1 MPGGGEMTGVRRVPR
16 RQEGP
21 TNAMDDELVR
31 ELHAMLSRLVERAP
45 LFADLR
51 RRGVTDDLVQ
61 DTLIAVTRRI
71 GRGPIDDPFTYATRC
86 VENLARRTYVQS
98 AREHP
103 ISDETL
109 ELLAPAL
116 EDVADHVERRMEMGE
131 VLEMIRLVNGVIADL
146 VPLELELVRA
156 ELARTDQKQLAAR
169 LGISRPTLYRRKGPA
184 ISAFVAAV
192 AERAGTHPC
201 PEHAGALLAAAGLS
215 GFEAA
220 KSAATHAATCEECSA
235 TIRHLAVARHGLAM
249 IAPIPLVA
257 ATPDASRM
265 AERFHAVFETAADWV
280 RTLVLR
286 TGDPMPLGGSTAKT
300 VALVAAA
307 CTGGGGVYCAVDG
320 VPTQITA
327 PFAHHAR
334 PHAQRAATA
343 ATVRTT
349 AAVGTNRYAA
359 MSQATSQLATVVHKV
374 EHDATAA
381 RAAARARAV
390 AEQRRREA
398 AAARMRQAQA
408 AREFAA
414 RQRAAAPA
422 TREFSAAA
430 PGSTATTITRREFTT
445 PAGGG
450 SGTGSSSATKEFG
463 TP

>member
-1 MPGGGEMTGVRRVPR
+1 MTRVRRAPR
-16 RQEGP
+16 WQEGP
-21 TNAMDDELVR
+21 TSAMDDELVR
-31 ELHAMLSRLVERAP
+31 ELHIMLSKLVERAP

-51 RRGVTDDLVQ
+51 SRGVTDDLVQ
-61 DTLIAVTRRI
+61 DTLMAVTRRI

-103 ISDETL
+103 LSDETL
-109 ELLAPAL
+109 ETLAPAL

-146 VPLELELVRA
+146 APLELELVRA

-201 PEHAGALLAAAGLS
+201 PEHSGALLAAAGLS
-215 GFEAA
+215 GFDAA
-220 KSAATHAATCEECSA
+220 KSAAAHAATCEECGA
-235 TIRHLAVARHGLAM
+235 TIRHLAVARHGLAI

-257 ATPDASRM
+257 TTPDASR
-265 AERFHAVFETAADWV
+265 AVERFHAVFETAADWV

-286 TGDPMPLGGSTAKT
+286 TGDPMPLGGSATKT

-334 PHAQRAATA
+334 PHSHRPVRAAM
-343 ATVRTT
+343 VRTT
-349 AAVGTNRYAA
+349 PTGGTYHFASV
-359 MSQATSQLATVVHKV
+359 SQATSQLARVVHKV

-390 AEQRRREA
+390 AEQRRRDA
-398 AAARMRQAQA
+398 AAARARRAQA

-422 TREFSAAA
+422 TREFSTNPAAVT
-430 PGSTATTITRREFTT
+430 TATTITRREFTT

-450 SGTGSSSATKEFG
+450 SGTGSSIATKEFG